1 LKLKCHE
8 PLSNFAFNFNLRR
21 YIVEPPVLD
30 LYETYSDSTTLA
42 PLIFVL
48 SPGVD
53 PTANLRQLAAAKGLG
68 DRFFSVALGQG
79 QAPVATKLISTATV
93 EGNWAGPFNRA
104 SFRSRP
110 YSLYF
115 ELFGTFEGY
124 FKPSEG

>member
-1 LKLKCHE
+1 M
-8 PLSNFAFNFNLRR
+8 
-21 YIVEPPVLD
+21 
-30 LYETYSDSTTLA
+30 A

-93 EGNWAGPFNRA
+93 EGNWVFLAGPAN
-104 SFRSRP
+104 SFPFILNFS
-110 YSLYF
+110 
-115 ELFGTFEGY
+115 TFEAY
-124 FKPSEG
+124 FKLVRDKTAKVDEWHPG